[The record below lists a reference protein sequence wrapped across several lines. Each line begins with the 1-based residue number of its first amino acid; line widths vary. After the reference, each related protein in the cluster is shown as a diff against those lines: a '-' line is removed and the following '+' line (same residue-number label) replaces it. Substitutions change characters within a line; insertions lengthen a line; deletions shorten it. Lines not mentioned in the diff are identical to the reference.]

1 MQIRRETPTDRSA
14 ADDVQIRAFGD
25 EEGPRIAR
33 LLASLRALPAW
44 ESDRALVA
52 EQDGEIVGSTLC
64 TRSRLDAPRRLVDVA
79 VLSPVAIA
87 PGHQGQG
94 IGSALVRATI
104 EEMAKTSAPLL
115 FLEGNPDFYHRFG
128 FVAGAPL
135 GFRKPSL
142 RIPDAGFQVV
152 KLPAY
157 ENWMSGT
164 LVYDQ
169 AFWDNDCVGLRDPQA

>member
-1 MQIRRETPTDRSA
+1 VQIRREIPADRAA
-14 ADDVQIRAFGD
+14 ADDVQVRAFGD
-25 EEGPRIAR
+25 EGPKIAR
-33 LLASLRALPAW
+33 LLTSLRALPAW
-44 ESDRALVA
+44 EADLALVA

-64 TRSRLDAPRRLVDVA
+64 TRSLLDAPRRLVDVA

-104 EEMAKTSAPLL
+104 EEMTKTFAPLL
-115 FLEGNPDFYHRFG
+115 FLEGDPDFYSRLG
-128 FVAGAPL
+128 FVAGGPL

-142 RIPDAGFQVV
+142 RVSDEAFQVV

-157 ENWMSGT
+157 EDWMSGT
-164 LVYDQ
+164 LVYAQ
-169 AFWDNDCVGLRDPQA
+169 AFWDNDCVGLRDPLA